1 MSVTPDKGEI
11 MLQSDLMTLNDIVKA
26 TGMRAYTV
34 KKILADVEPAVSN
47 KSGTVKMYNLD
58 GVRKVVRSQNED
70 VLRFLGY
77 TVDPD
82 ESYDVPLNLQ
92 EENESV

>member
-1 MSVTPDKGEI
+1 MSV
-11 MLQSDLMTLNDIVKA
+11 QSDLMTLNDIVKA

-34 KKILADVEPAVSN
+34 KKILTGVEPSVSN
-47 KSGTVKMYNLD
+47 KSGTVKMYSLD

-70 VLRFLGY
+70 ILKFLGY